1 MIKNRDKL
9 ENIKRE
15 YITGTIDENGI
26 SSCKSLDF
34 LIKKYNMAPATVYR
48 HSSVDNWKVQRKDYQ
63 LKIHKLY
70 LSNTMAK
77 NQMNE
82 TIILILNKTKK
93 ILNQKNFDAKELYH
107 LTETIKMCKENL
119 EELNNY

>member
-1 MIKNRDKL
+1 
-9 ENIKRE
+9 
-15 YITGTIDENGI
+15 
-26 SSCKSLDF
+26 
-34 LIKKYNMAPATVYR
+34 MAPATVYR